1 MPMSKKQTIKVSDE
15 QVAKRNQLS
24 AVPIERRIYMVR
36 GIQIMIDLD
45 LASLYGV
52 ENRSLR
58 QTVRRNIDSFPEDF
72 MLRLTNDEANA
83 LIAKG
88 VSQSVIPPGYN
99 TGGAEM
105 FAFTEQG
112 VAMLASVLKS
122 AKARKISIEIMR
134 AFVAMRQF
142 LMSNAQVFQRLDRLE
157 IRQLETD
164 NKIEQVFA
172 MMDEGSE
179 DNKQCIFYEGQ
190 VYDAYDFVC
199 NLIKGA
205 TERIVLVDNY
215 LDHSVLTMLDKRE
228 PGVDATIFTQKADD
242 QFKLDI
248 AKHDVQYPPIPI
260 WIFKMSHDRF
270 LIVDNRVYHIGAS
283 IKDLGKK
290 WFAVSLMEAQ
300 DANAIITR
308 LQEDALPM

>member
-1 MPMSKKQTIKVSDE
+1 MSKKQTIKVSDE
-15 QVAKRNQLS
+15 QVAKKNQLS

>member
-24 AVPIERRIYMVR
+24 APIERRIYMVR

>member
-1 MPMSKKQTIKVSDE
+1 MSKKQTIKVSDE

-24 AVPIERRIYMVR
+24 APIERRIYMVR
-36 GIQIMIDLD
+36 GIQVMIDLD

-248 AKHDVQYPPIPI
+248 AKHDVQYPPIPL

>member
-1 MPMSKKQTIKVSDE
+1 MSKKQTIKESDE

-24 AVPIERRIYMVR
+24 APIERRIYMVR

>member
-1 MPMSKKQTIKVSDE
+1 
-15 QVAKRNQLS
+15 
-24 AVPIERRIYMVR
+24 MVR
-36 GIQIMIDLD
+36 GTQIMIDLD

-72 MLRLTNDEANA
+72 MIRLTSDEANG

-122 AKARKISIEIMR
+122 EKARKISIEIMR

-142 LMSNAQVFQRLDRLE
+142 LISNAQVFQRLDRLE

-179 DNKQCIFYEGQ
+179 ENKQCIFFEGQ
-190 VYDAYDFVC
+190 VYDAYDFIC

-205 TERIVLVDNY
+205 TKRIILVDNY

-228 PGVDATIFTQKADD
+228 PGVDATIFTQKPGD

-248 AKHDVQYPPIPI
+248 AKHDVQYPPIPV

-270 LIVDNRVYHIGAS
+270 LIVDNRVYHVGAS

-300 DANAIITR
+300 DANDIITR
-308 LQEDALPM
+308 LQKDATPLL

>member
-1 MPMSKKQTIKVSDE
+1 MSKKETIMVSDE
-15 QVAKRNQLS
+15 PVANRNQLS
-24 AVPIERRIYMVR
+24 AVPIVRRIYMVR
-36 GIQIMIDLD
+36 GTQIMIDLD

-72 MLRLTNDEANA
+72 MIRLTSDEANG

-122 AKARKISIEIMR
+122 EKARKISIEIMR

-142 LMSNAQVFQRLDRLE
+142 LISNAQVFQRLDRLE

-179 DNKQCIFYEGQ
+179 ENKQCIFFEGQ
-190 VYDAYDFVC
+190 VYDAYDFIC

-205 TERIVLVDNY
+205 TKRIILVDNY

-228 PGVDATIFTQKADD
+228 PGVDATIFTQKPGD

-248 AKHDVQYPPIPI
+248 AKHDVQYPPIPV

-270 LIVDNRVYHIGAS
+270 LIVDNRVYHVGAS

-300 DANAIITR
+300 DANDIITR
-308 LQEDALPM
+308 LQKDATPLL

>member
-1 MPMSKKQTIKVSDE
+1 MAKKEIVMIPDE
-15 QVAKRNQLS
+15 PVANSNQLS
-24 AVPIERRIYMVR
+24 IVPIERRIYMVR
-36 GIQIMIDLD
+36 DTQVMIDLD
-45 LASLYGV
+45 LAALYGV

-72 MLRLTNDEANA
+72 MFRLSQNETND
-83 LIAKG
+83 LIARG

-99 TGGAEM
+99 TGGSEM
-105 FAFTEQG
+105 YAFTEQG
-112 VAMLASVLKS
+112 VAMLATVLKS
-122 AKARKISIEIMR
+122 PKARVVSIDIMR
-134 AFVAMRQF
+134 AFVAMRHF

-164 NKIEQVFA
+164 HKIEQVFA
-172 MMDEGSE
+172 KLEEGTE
-179 DNKQCIFYEGQ
+179 DNKQCIFFEGQ
-190 VYDAYDFVC
+190 VYDAYELIC
-199 NLIKGA
+199 NLIKSA
-205 TERIVLVDNY
+205 TKRIVLVDNY
-215 LDHSVLTMLDKRE
+215 VDYTVLTMLDKRE
-228 PGVDATIFTQKADD
+228 PGVNATIYTQKAGD

-248 AKHDVQYPPIPI
+248 AKHDAQYPHIPV

-270 LIVDNRVYHIGAS
+270 LIIDDLVYHVGAS

-308 LQEDALPM
+308 LQANSTSI

>member
-1 MPMSKKQTIKVSDE
+1 
-15 QVAKRNQLS
+15 
-24 AVPIERRIYMVR
+24 MVR
-36 GIQIMIDLD
+36 GIQVMIDLD

-248 AKHDVQYPPIPI
+248 AKHDVQYPPIPL

>member
-24 AVPIERRIYMVR
+24 APIERRIYMVR

-142 LMSNAQVFQRLDRLE
+142 LMSNAHVFQRLDRLE

>member
-1 MPMSKKQTIKVSDE
+1 MSKKQTIKVSDE

>member
-1 MPMSKKQTIKVSDE
+1 MSKKQTIKVSDE
-15 QVAKRNQLS
+15 QVTKRNQLS
-24 AVPIERRIYMVR
+24 APIERRIYMVR

>member
-24 AVPIERRIYMVR
+24 APIERRIYMVR
-36 GIQIMIDLD
+36 GIQVMIDLD

-248 AKHDVQYPPIPI
+248 AKHDVQYPPIPL

>member
-1 MPMSKKQTIKVSDE
+1 MSKKQTIKVSDE

-24 AVPIERRIYMVR
+24 APIERRIYMVR

>member
-1 MPMSKKQTIKVSDE
+1 
-15 QVAKRNQLS
+15 
-24 AVPIERRIYMVR
+24 MVR

-199 NLIKGA
+199 NLIEGA

>member
-1 MPMSKKQTIKVSDE
+1 MVSDE
-15 QVAKRNQLS
+15 PVANRNQLS
-24 AVPIERRIYMVR
+24 AVPIVRRIYMVR
-36 GIQIMIDLD
+36 GTQIMIDLD

-72 MLRLTNDEANA
+72 MIRLTSDEANG

-122 AKARKISIEIMR
+122 EKARKISIEIMR

-142 LMSNAQVFQRLDRLE
+142 LISNAQVFQRLDRLE

-179 DNKQCIFYEGQ
+179 ENKQCIFFEGQ
-190 VYDAYDFVC
+190 VYDAYDFIC

-205 TERIVLVDNY
+205 TKRIILVDNY

-228 PGVDATIFTQKADD
+228 PGVDATIFTQKPGD

-248 AKHDVQYPPIPI
+248 AKHDVQYPPIPV

-270 LIVDNRVYHIGAS
+270 LIVDNRVYHVGAS

-300 DANAIITR
+300 DANDIITR
-308 LQEDALPM
+308 LQKDATPLL

>member
-1 MPMSKKQTIKVSDE
+1 MSKKQTIKVSDE

-215 LDHSVLTMLDKRE
+215 WDHSVLTMLDKRE